1 MGYNVQLISEFL
13 LCDIL
18 ITTANHLGLL
28 EGAVT
33 GGCHVCYPAR
43 VPDENGKTSQI
54 KQKMPC
60 ACFISAVNRNQL
72 LFFLLSNVL
81 TGIVN
86 FSIKTIFCTPL
97 KGYIIVGIYLMMLN
111 FLISVL
117 HLRGKTLK
125 LS

>member
-18 ITTANHLGLL
+18 ITAANHLGLL
-28 EGAVT
+28 EGAIT
-33 GGCHVCYPAR
+33 GGCHVCYPGK
-43 VPDENGKTSQI
+43 VPDENGKTSRT

-60 ACFISAVNRNQL
+60 TCFISAVNRNQL

-81 TGIVN
+81 TGMVN

-97 KGYIIVGIYLMMLN
+97 KGFVIVGIYLMVLN
-111 FLISVL
+111 F
-117 HLRGKTLK
+117 
-125 LS
+125 

>member
-18 ITTANHLGLL
+18 IATANHLGLL
-28 EGAVT
+28 EGAIT
-33 GGCHVCYPAR
+33 GGCHVCYPGK
-43 VPDENGKTSQI
+43 VPDENGKTSRT

-60 ACFISAVNRNQL
+60 TCFISAVNRNQL

-81 TGIVN
+81 TGMVN
-86 FSIKTIFCTPL
+86 FSIKTIFCTPQ
-97 KGYIIVGIYLMMLN
+97 KGFVIVGIYLMALN

-125 LS
+125 L

>member
-28 EGAVT
+28 EGATT
-33 GGCHVCYPAR
+33 GGCHVCYPGK
-43 VPDENGKTSQI
+43 VSDENGKTSRT

-60 ACFISAVNRNQL
+60 TCFISAVNRNQL

-81 TGIVN
+81 TGMVN

-97 KGYIIVGIYLMMLN
+97 KGFVIVGIYLMVLN

-125 LS
+125 L